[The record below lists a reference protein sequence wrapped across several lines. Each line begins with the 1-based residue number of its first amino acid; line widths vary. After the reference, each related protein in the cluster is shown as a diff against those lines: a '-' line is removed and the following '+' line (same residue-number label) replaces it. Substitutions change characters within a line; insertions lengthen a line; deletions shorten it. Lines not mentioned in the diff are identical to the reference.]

1 MDSVSRPRPPARRTR
16 LPNSLMTCQPCVYV
30 KNRLINLLNFDTLC
44 IFSSYGFSV
53 SKVSLFQTPI
63 MAEVSKRPIEDMET
77 EEAKLPKKKFY
88 RQRAHS
94 NPIAD
99 HCFDYPVSPDKV
111 SCPVLSHAIPVFVFQ
126 NFSTIGQSFTLT
138 IRPPGSSLLTSA
150 AVTAVC

>member
-1 MDSVSRPRPPARRTR
+1 
-16 LPNSLMTCQPCVYV
+16 
-30 KNRLINLLNFDTLC
+30 
-44 IFSSYGFSV
+44 
-53 SKVSLFQTPI
+53 

-111 SCPVLSHAIPVFVFQ
+111 SSQLSGVHSSVF
-126 NFSTIGQSFTLT
+126 NDGIFSMTGQSFTLT
-138 IRPPGSSLLTSA
+138 TQPPEWSLPILDAGTA
-150 AVTAVC
+150 AC

>member
-1 MDSVSRPRPPARRTR
+1 
-16 LPNSLMTCQPCVYV
+16 
-30 KNRLINLLNFDTLC
+30 
-44 IFSSYGFSV
+44 
-53 SKVSLFQTPI
+53 

-111 SCPVLSHAIPVFVFQ
+111 SCPMSSHPCICISNFQYNWSELYPDHPTSRVEFADIGCGYGGLLMQLSPMFP
-126 NFSTIGQSFTLT
+126 STLMIGQWNR
-138 IRPPGSSLLTSA
+138 INDN
-150 AVTAVC
+150 

>member
-1 MDSVSRPRPPARRTR
+1 MTSPYLIFLFFPGSSETDSVSRPRPPARRTR
-16 LPNSLMTCQPCVYV
+16 LHKFFLIYQPCVDV
-30 KNRLINLLNFDTLC
+30 EIPINKSSELWNTLC
-44 IFSSYGFSV
+44 IFSSFKGVHV
-53 SKVSLFQTPI
+53 SDTI

-111 SCPVLSHAIPVFVFQ
+111 SCIVSSPHRTCIDVTFSITGLS
-126 NFSTIGQSFTLT
+126 STPTT
-138 IRPPGSSLLTSA
+138 PPPG
-150 AVTAVC
+150 